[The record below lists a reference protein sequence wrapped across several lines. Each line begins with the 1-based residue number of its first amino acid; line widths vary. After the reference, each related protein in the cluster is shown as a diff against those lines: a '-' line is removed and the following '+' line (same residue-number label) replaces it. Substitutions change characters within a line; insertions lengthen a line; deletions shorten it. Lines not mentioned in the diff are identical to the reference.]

1 MKEDIGLVLSSGGAR
16 GATQIGVI
24 KTLEKQGYNIK
35 SVSGASIGSM
45 IAGMY
50 ARGDLYE
57 FEQWITSLSE
67 EEILN
72 LLGFT
77 LKKNGILKVDGFFEI
92 LNQKFPDKNIE
103 DLNIPCAIAATD
115 IISNKPI
122 YFTKGSLYKA
132 MRASIAIP
140 SLIVPV
146 RYDNTIL
153 VDGGVLNPIPIE
165 PLPNRDKLDVFVIN
179 LYADEEGK
187 KLIVKEKIENTITQ
201 NRRNRRYN
209 AFINRIENFISR
221 ANVKNILDYIT
232 SSATSA
238 DNIGYIQLL
247 NTSAI
252 AMIERIA
259 DLTIKAYPPDV
270 IIDIPKD
277 ICKALDFGNIK
288 ELIEYGEAKTIET
301 LKNIKAK

>member
-1 MKEDIGLVLSSGGAR
+1 MKKDIGLVLSSGGAR

-57 FEQWITSLSE
+57 FEQWITSFTE
-67 EEILN
+67 DEILN
-72 LLGFT
+72 MLGFT
-77 LKKNGILKVDGFFEI
+77 IKKNGILKVDSFFEI

-115 IISNKPI
+115 IISSKPI
-122 YFTKGSLYKA
+122 YFTEGSLYKA

-146 RYDNTIL
+146 HYNSTIL

-165 PLPNRDKLDVFVIN
+165 SLPNRDKLDVFVIN

-187 KLIVKEKIENTITQ
+187 KLIVKEKTDNKISP

-209 AFINRIENFISR
+209 AFINRIGNFISR
-221 ANVKNILDYIT
+221 ANVKNIIDYIT
-232 SSATSA
+232 SPASSA
-238 DNIGYIQLL
+238 DNVGYIQLL

-259 DLTIKAYPPDV
+259 DLSIKAYPPDM
-270 IIDIPKD
+270 IINIPKD
-277 ICKALDFGNIK
+277 ICKVLDFGNIK
-288 ELIEYGEAKTIET
+288 ELIEYGEVKSLEILKKIE
-301 LKNIKAK
+301 K

>member
-1 MKEDIGLVLSSGGAR
+1 MKKDIGLVLSSGGAR

-57 FEQWITSLSE
+57 FEQWITSFTE
-67 EEILN
+67 DEILN
-72 LLGFT
+72 MLGFT
-77 LKKNGILKVDGFFEI
+77 LKKNGILKVDSFFEI

-115 IISNKPI
+115 IISSKPI
-122 YFTKGSLYKA
+122 YFTEGSLYKA

-146 RYDNTIL
+146 HYNSTIL

-165 PLPNRDKLDVFVIN
+165 SLPNRDKLDVFVIN
-179 LYADEEGK
+179 LYADEEG
-187 KLIVKEKIENTITQ
+187 
-201 NRRNRRYN
+201 
-209 AFINRIENFISR
+209 
-221 ANVKNILDYIT
+221 
-232 SSATSA
+232 
-238 DNIGYIQLL
+238 
-247 NTSAI
+247 
-252 AMIERIA
+252 
-259 DLTIKAYPPDV
+259 
-270 IIDIPKD
+270 
-277 ICKALDFGNIK
+277 
-288 ELIEYGEAKTIET
+288 
-301 LKNIKAK
+301 

>member
-1 MKEDIGLVLSSGGAR
+1 
-16 GATQIGVI
+16 
-24 KTLEKQGYNIK
+24 
-35 SVSGASIGSM
+35 
-45 IAGMY
+45 
-50 ARGDLYE
+50 
-57 FEQWITSLSE
+57 
-67 EEILN
+67 
-72 LLGFT
+72 
-77 LKKNGILKVDGFFEI
+77 
-92 LNQKFPDKNIE
+92 
-103 DLNIPCAIAATD
+103 
-115 IISNKPI
+115 
-122 YFTKGSLYKA
+122 

-209 AFINRIENFISR
+209 AFINHIENFISR

-288 ELIEYGEAKTIET
+288 ELIEYGETKTLET

>member
-1 MKEDIGLVLSSGGAR
+1 MKKDIGLVLSSGGAR

-57 FEQWITSLSE
+57 FEQWITSFTE
-67 EEILN
+67 DEILN
-72 LLGFT
+72 MLGFT
-77 LKKNGILKVDGFFEI
+77 LKKNGILKVDSFFEI

-115 IISNKPI
+115 IISSKPI
-122 YFTKGSLYKA
+122 YFTEGSLYKA

-146 RYDNTIL
+146 HYNSTIL

-165 PLPNRDKLDVFVIN
+165 SLPNRDKLDVFVIN

-187 KLIVKEKIENTITQ
+187 KLIVKEKTDNKISP

-221 ANVKNILDYIT
+221 ANVKNIIDYIT
-232 SSATSA
+232 SPASSA
-238 DNIGYIQLL
+238 DNVGYIQLL

-259 DLTIKAYPPDV
+259 DLSIKAYPPDM
-270 IIDIPKD
+270 IINIPKD
-277 ICKALDFGNIK
+277 ICKVLDFGNIK
-288 ELIEYGEAKTIET
+288 ELIEYGEVKSLEILKKIE
-301 LKNIKAK
+301 K

>member
-1 MKEDIGLVLSSGGAR
+1 MKKDIGLVLSSGGAR

-57 FEQWITSLSE
+57 FEQWITSFTE
-67 EEILN
+67 DEILN
-72 LLGFT
+72 MLGFT
-77 LKKNGILKVDGFFEI
+77 LKKNGILKVDSFFEI

-115 IISNKPI
+115 IISSKPI
-122 YFTKGSLYKA
+122 YFTEGSLYKA

-146 RYDNTIL
+146 HYNSTIL

-165 PLPNRDKLDVFVIN
+165 SLPNRDKLDVFVIN

-187 KLIVKEKIENTITQ
+187 KLIVKEKTDNKISP

-221 ANVKNILDYIT
+221 ANVKNIIDYIT
-232 SSATSA
+232 SPASSA
-238 DNIGYIQLL
+238 DNVGYIQLL
-247 NTSAI
+247 NSSAI

-259 DLTIKAYPPDV
+259 DLSIKAYPPDM
-270 IIDIPKD
+270 IINIPKD
-277 ICKALDFGNIK
+277 ICKVLDFGNIK
-288 ELIEYGEAKTIET
+288 ELIEYGEVKSLEILKKIE
-301 LKNIKAK
+301 K

>member
-1 MKEDIGLVLSSGGAR
+1 MKKDIGLVLSSGGAR

-57 FEQWITSLSE
+57 FEQWITSFTE
-67 EEILN
+67 DEILN
-72 LLGFT
+72 MLGFT
-77 LKKNGILKVDGFFEI
+77 IKKNGILKVDSFFEI

-103 DLNIPCAIAATD
+103 DLNIPCSIAATD
-115 IISNKPI
+115 IISSKPI
-122 YFTKGSLYKA
+122 YFTEGSLYKA

-146 RYDNTIL
+146 HYNNTIL

-165 PLPNRDKLDVFVIN
+165 SLPNRDKLDVFVIN

-187 KLIVKEKIENTITQ
+187 KLIVKEKIDNTISP
-201 NRRNRRYN
+201 NRSNRRYN

-221 ANVKNILDYIT
+221 ANVKNILDYVT
-232 SSATSA
+232 SPASSAK
-238 DNIGYIQLL
+238 DVGYIQLL

-259 DLTIKAYPPDV
+259 DLSIKAYPPDM

-288 ELIEYGEAKTIET
+288 ELIEYGEVKALEILKKIE
-301 LKNIKAK
+301 K

>member
-1 MKEDIGLVLSSGGAR
+1 MKKDIGLVLSSGGAR

-57 FEQWITSLSE
+57 FEQWITSFTE

-72 LLGFT
+72 MLGFT
-77 LKKNGILKVDGFFEI
+77 LKKNGILKVDSFFEI

-115 IISNKPI
+115 LIKNKPL

-146 RYDNTIL
+146 QYDNTIL
-153 VDGGVLNPIPIE
+153 VDGGLLDPVPIE
-165 PLPNRDKLDVFVIN
+165 PLPNKDKLKIFVIN
-179 LYADEEGK
+179 LYANEEGK
-187 KLIVKEKIENTITQ
+187 KLVIKKENDQIVSMSK
-201 NRRNRRYN
+201 RNRRYN

-232 SSATSA
+232 SPATSPY
-238 DNIGYIQLL
+238 NIGYIQLL
-247 NTSAI
+247 NASAI
-252 AMIERIA
+252 AMIERLV
-259 DLTIKAYPPDV
+259 DLSLQTYKPDV
-270 IIDIPKD
+270 VIDIPKD

-288 ELIEYGEAKTIET
+288 ELIAYGEVKAEET
-301 LKNIKAK
+301 LNNLDK

>member
-1 MKEDIGLVLSSGGAR
+1 MKKDIGLVLSSGGAR

-24 KTLEKQGYNIK
+24 KALEKHGYNIK

-57 FEQWITSLSE
+57 FEQWITSFTE

-72 LLGFT
+72 MLGFT
-77 LKKNGILKVDGFFEI
+77 LRKNGILKVDGFFEI
-92 LNQKFPDKNIE
+92 LNEKFPDKNIE
-103 DLNIPCAIAATD
+103 DLNIPCSIAATD
-115 IISNKPI
+115 ILSNKPI
-122 YFTKGSLYKA
+122 YFTEGSLYKA

-146 RYDNTIL
+146 HYNNTIL

-165 PLPNRDKLDVFVIN
+165 SLPNRDKLDVFVIN

-187 KLIVKEKIENTITQ
+187 KLIVKEKTDNKTSP

-221 ANVKNILDYIT
+221 ANVKNIIDYIT
-232 SSATSA
+232 SPASSA
-238 DNIGYIQLL
+238 DNVGYIQLL

-259 DLTIKAYPPDV
+259 DLSIKAYPPDM
-270 IIDIPKD
+270 IINIPKD
-277 ICKALDFGNIK
+277 ICKVLDFGNIK
-288 ELIEYGEAKTIET
+288 ELIEYGEVKALET
-301 LKNIKAK
+301 LKKIEK

>member
-1 MKEDIGLVLSSGGAR
+1 MKKDIGLVLSSGGAR

-50 ARGDLYE
+50 ARGDIYE
-57 FEQWITSLSE
+57 FEQWITSFTE

-72 LLGFT
+72 MLGFT
-77 LKKNGILKVDGFFEI
+77 LKKNGILKVDSFFEI

-115 IISNKPI
+115 LIKNKPL

-146 RYDNTIL
+146 QYDNTIL
-153 VDGGVLNPIPIE
+153 VDGGLLDPVPIE
-165 PLPNRDKLDVFVIN
+165 PLPNKDKLKIFVIN
-179 LYADEEGK
+179 LYANEEGK
-187 KLIVKEKIENTITQ
+187 KLVIKKENDQVVSMSK
-201 NRRNRRYN
+201 RNRRYN

-232 SSATSA
+232 SPATSPY
-238 DNIGYIQLL
+238 NIGYIQLL
-247 NTSAI
+247 NASAI
-252 AMIERIA
+252 AMIERLV
-259 DLTIKAYPPDV
+259 DLSLQTYKPDV
-270 IIDIPKD
+270 VIDIPKD

-288 ELIEYGEAKTIET
+288 ELIAYGEVKAEET
-301 LKNIKAK
+301 LNNLDK

>member
-1 MKEDIGLVLSSGGAR
+1 MKKDIGLVLSSGGAR

-24 KTLEKQGYNIK
+24 KTLEKHGYKIK

-57 FEQWITSLSE
+57 FEQWICSFTE

-72 LLGFT
+72 MLGFT
-77 LKKNGILKVDGFFEI
+77 LKRNGILKVDSFFEI

-115 IISNKPI
+115 IIGNKPI

-132 MRASIAIP
+132 MRASISIP

-146 RYDNTIL
+146 HYDNTIL
-153 VDGGVLNPIPIE
+153 VDGGVLDPIPIE
-165 PLPNRDKLDVFVIN
+165 PLPNRDKLEVFVIN

-187 KLIVKEKIENTITQ
+187 KLIVKEKTDNTLST

-221 ANVKNILDYIT
+221 ANVKNIIDYIT
-232 SSATSA
+232 SPATSA
-238 DNIGYIQLL
+238 DNVGYIQLL

-259 DLTIKAYPPDV
+259 DLSIQAYTPDI

-277 ICKALDFGNIK
+277 ISKALDFGNIK
-288 ELIEYGEAKTIET
+288 ELITYGEAKTEET
-301 LKNIKAK
+301 LKNLDK

>member
-1 MKEDIGLVLSSGGAR
+1 MKKDIGLVLSSGGAR

-146 RYDNTIL
+146 QYDNTIL
-153 VDGGVLNPIPIE
+153 VDGGLLDPVPIE
-165 PLPNRDKLDVFVIN
+165 PLPNKDKLKIFVIN
-179 LYADEEGK
+179 LYANEEGK
-187 KLIVKEKIENTITQ
+187 KLVIKKENDQIVSMSK
-201 NRRNRRYN
+201 RNRRYN

-232 SSATSA
+232 SPATSPY
-238 DNIGYIQLL
+238 NIGYIQLL
-247 NTSAI
+247 NASAN
-252 AMIERIA
+252 AMIERLV
-259 DLTIKAYPPDV
+259 DLSLQTYKPDV
-270 IIDIPKD
+270 VIDIPKD

-288 ELIEYGEAKTIET
+288 ELIAYGEVKAEET
-301 LKNIKAK
+301 LNNLDK

>member
-1 MKEDIGLVLSSGGAR
+1 MKKDIGLVLSSGGAR

-57 FEQWITSLSE
+57 FEQWITSFTE

-72 LLGFT
+72 MLGFT
-77 LKKNGILKVDGFFEI
+77 LRKNGILKVDGFFEI
-92 LNQKFPDKNIE
+92 LNEKFPDKNIE

-115 IISNKPI
+115 ILSNKPI
-122 YFTKGSLYKA
+122 YFTEGSLYKA

-146 RYDNTIL
+146 HYNNTIL

-165 PLPNRDKLDVFVIN
+165 SLPNRDKLNVFVIN

-187 KLIVKEKIENTITQ
+187 KLIVKEKTDNKTSP

-221 ANVKNILDYIT
+221 ANVKNIIDYIT
-232 SSATSA
+232 SPASSA
-238 DNIGYIQLL
+238 DNVGYVQLL

-259 DLTIKAYPPDV
+259 DLSIKAYPPDM

-277 ICKALDFGNIK
+277 ICKVLDFGNIK
-288 ELIEYGEAKTIET
+288 ELIEYGEVKALET
-301 LKNIKAK
+301 LKKIEK

>member
-1 MKEDIGLVLSSGGAR
+1 MKKDIGLVLSSGGAR

-24 KTLEKQGYNIK
+24 KALEKQGYNIK

-57 FEQWITSLSE
+57 FEQWITSFTE

-72 LLGFT
+72 MLGFT
-77 LKKNGILKVDGFFEI
+77 LRKNGILKVDGFFEI
-92 LNQKFPDKNIE
+92 LNEKFPDKNIE

-115 IISNKPI
+115 ILSNKPI
-122 YFTKGSLYKA
+122 YFTEGSLYKA

-146 RYDNTIL
+146 HYNNTIL

-165 PLPNRDKLDVFVIN
+165 SLPNRDKLDVFVIN

-187 KLIVKEKIENTITQ
+187 KLIVKEKTDNKTSP

-221 ANVKNILDYIT
+221 ANVKNIIDYIT
-232 SSATSA
+232 SPASSA
-238 DNIGYIQLL
+238 DNVGYIQLL

-259 DLTIKAYPPDV
+259 DLSIKAYPPDM
-270 IIDIPKD
+270 IINIPKD
-277 ICKALDFGNIK
+277 ICKVLDFGNIK
-288 ELIEYGEAKTIET
+288 ELIEYGEVKSLEILKKIE
-301 LKNIKAK
+301 K

>member
-1 MKEDIGLVLSSGGAR
+1 MKKDIGLVLSSGGAR

-24 KTLEKQGYNIK
+24 KALEKQGYNIK

-57 FEQWITSLSE
+57 FEQWITSFTE

-72 LLGFT
+72 MLGFT
-77 LKKNGILKVDGFFEI
+77 LRKNGILKVDGFFEI
-92 LNQKFPDKNIE
+92 LNEKFPDKNIE

-115 IISNKPI
+115 ILSNKPI
-122 YFTKGSLYKA
+122 YFTEGSLYKA

-146 RYDNTIL
+146 HYNNTIL

-165 PLPNRDKLDVFVIN
+165 SLPNRDKLDVFVIN

-187 KLIVKEKIENTITQ
+187 KLIVKEKTDNKTSP

-221 ANVKNILDYIT
+221 ANVKNIIDYIT
-232 SSATSA
+232 SPASSA
-238 DNIGYIQLL
+238 DNVGYVQLL

-259 DLTIKAYPPDV
+259 DLSIKAYPPDM

-277 ICKALDFGNIK
+277 ICKVLDFGNIK
-288 ELIEYGEAKTIET
+288 ELIEYGEVKALET
-301 LKNIKAK
+301 LKKIEK

>member
-1 MKEDIGLVLSSGGAR
+1 MKKDIGLVLSSGGAR

-115 IISNKPI
+115 LIKNKPL

-146 RYDNTIL
+146 QYDNTIL
-153 VDGGVLNPIPIE
+153 VDGGLLDPVPIE
-165 PLPNRDKLDVFVIN
+165 PLPNKDKLKIFVIN
-179 LYADEEGK
+179 LYANEEGK
-187 KLIVKEKIENTITQ
+187 KLVIKKENDQIVSMSK
-201 NRRNRRYN
+201 RNRRYN

-232 SSATSA
+232 SPATSPY
-238 DNIGYIQLL
+238 NIGYIQLL
-247 NTSAI
+247 NASAI
-252 AMIERIA
+252 AMIERLV
-259 DLTIKAYPPDV
+259 DLSLQTYKPDV
-270 IIDIPKD
+270 VIDIPKD

-288 ELIEYGEAKTIET
+288 ELIAYGEVKAEET
-301 LKNIKAK
+301 LNNLDK

>member
-1 MKEDIGLVLSSGGAR
+1 
-16 GATQIGVI
+16 
-24 KTLEKQGYNIK
+24 
-35 SVSGASIGSM
+35 
-45 IAGMY
+45 
-50 ARGDLYE
+50 
-57 FEQWITSLSE
+57 
-67 EEILN
+67 
-72 LLGFT
+72 
-77 LKKNGILKVDGFFEI
+77 
-92 LNQKFPDKNIE
+92 
-103 DLNIPCAIAATD
+103 

-247 NTSAI
+247 NSSAI

-288 ELIEYGEAKTIET
+288 ELIEYGETKTLET

>member
-1 MKEDIGLVLSSGGAR
+1 MKKDIGLVLSSGGAR

-24 KTLEKQGYNIK
+24 KALEKQGYNIK

-57 FEQWITSLSE
+57 FEQWITSFTE

-72 LLGFT
+72 MLGFT
-77 LKKNGILKVDGFFEI
+77 LRKNGILKVDGFFEI
-92 LNQKFPDKNIE
+92 LNEKFPDKNIE

-115 IISNKPI
+115 ILSNKPI
-122 YFTKGSLYKA
+122 YFTEGSLYKA

-146 RYDNTIL
+146 HYNNTIL

-165 PLPNRDKLDVFVIN
+165 SLPNRDKLDVFVIN

-187 KLIVKEKIENTITQ
+187 KLIVKEKTDNKTSP

-221 ANVKNILDYIT
+221 ANVKNIIDYIT
-232 SSATSA
+232 SPASSA
-238 DNIGYIQLL
+238 DNVGYVQLL
-247 NTSAI
+247 NTSAM
-252 AMIERIA
+252 AMIERIV
-259 DLTIKAYPPDV
+259 DLSIKAYPPDM

-288 ELIEYGEAKTIET
+288 ELIEYGEVKALEILKKIE
-301 LKNIKAK
+301 K

>member
-1 MKEDIGLVLSSGGAR
+1 MKKDIGLVLSSGGAR

-57 FEQWITSLSE
+57 FEQWITSFTE
-67 EEILN
+67 DEIFN
-72 LLGFT
+72 MLGFT
-77 LKKNGILKVDGFFEI
+77 LKKNGILKVDSFFEI

-115 IISNKPI
+115 IISSKPI
-122 YFTKGSLYKA
+122 YFTEGSLYKA

-146 RYDNTIL
+146 HYNSTIL

-165 PLPNRDKLDVFVIN
+165 SLPNRDKLDVFVIN

-187 KLIVKEKIENTITQ
+187 KLIVKEKTDNKISP

-209 AFINRIENFISR
+209 AFINRIGNFISR
-221 ANVKNILDYIT
+221 ANVKNIIDYIT
-232 SSATSA
+232 SPASSA
-238 DNIGYIQLL
+238 DNVGYIQLL

-259 DLTIKAYPPDV
+259 DLSIKAYPPDM

-288 ELIEYGEAKTIET
+288 ELIEYGEVKALEILKKIE
-301 LKNIKAK
+301 K

>member
-1 MKEDIGLVLSSGGAR
+1 MKKDIGLVLSSGGAR

-24 KTLEKQGYNIK
+24 KALEKQGYNIK

-57 FEQWITSLSE
+57 FEQWITSFTE

-72 LLGFT
+72 MLGFT
-77 LKKNGILKVDGFFEI
+77 LRKNGILKVDGFFEI
-92 LNQKFPDKNIE
+92 LNEKFPDKNIE

-115 IISNKPI
+115 ILSNKPI
-122 YFTKGSLYKA
+122 YFTEGSLYKA

-146 RYDNTIL
+146 HYNNTIL

-165 PLPNRDKLDVFVIN
+165 SLPNRDKLNVFVIN

-187 KLIVKEKIENTITQ
+187 KLIVKEKTDNKTSP

-221 ANVKNILDYIT
+221 ANVKNIIDYIT
-232 SSATSA
+232 SPASSA
-238 DNIGYIQLL
+238 DNVGYVQLL

-259 DLTIKAYPPDV
+259 DLSIKAYPPDM

-277 ICKALDFGNIK
+277 ICKVLDFGNIK
-288 ELIEYGEAKTIET
+288 ELIEYGEVKALET
-301 LKNIKAK
+301 LKKIEK

>member
-1 MKEDIGLVLSSGGAR
+1 MKKDIGLVLSSGGAR

-24 KTLEKQGYNIK
+24 KALEKQGYNIK

-57 FEQWITSLSE
+57 FEQWITSFTE

-72 LLGFT
+72 MLGFT
-77 LKKNGILKVDGFFEI
+77 LRKNGILKVDGFFEI
-92 LNQKFPDKNIE
+92 LNEKFPDKNIE

-115 IISNKPI
+115 ILSNKPI
-122 YFTKGSLYKA
+122 YFTEGSLYKA

-146 RYDNTIL
+146 HYNNTIL

-165 PLPNRDKLDVFVIN
+165 SLPNRDKLDVFVIN

-187 KLIVKEKIENTITQ
+187 KLIVKEKTDNKTSP

-209 AFINRIENFISR
+209 AFINRIEKFISR
-221 ANVKNILDYIT
+221 ANVKNIIDYIT
-232 SSATSA
+232 SPASSA
-238 DNIGYIQLL
+238 DNVGYVQLL

-259 DLTIKAYPPDV
+259 DLSIKAYPPDM

-277 ICKALDFGNIK
+277 ICKVLDFGNIK
-288 ELIEYGEAKTIET
+288 ELIEYGEVKALET
-301 LKNIKAK
+301 LKKIEK

>member
-1 MKEDIGLVLSSGGAR
+1 MKKDIGLVLSSGGAR

-57 FEQWITSLSE
+57 FEQWITSFTE
-67 EEILN
+67 DEILN
-72 LLGFT
+72 MLGFT
-77 LKKNGILKVDGFFEI
+77 LKKNGILKVDSFFEI

-115 IISNKPI
+115 IISSKPI
-122 YFTKGSLYKA
+122 YFTEGSLYKA

-146 RYDNTIL
+146 HYNSTIL

-165 PLPNRDKLDVFVIN
+165 SLPNRDKLDVFVIN

-187 KLIVKEKIENTITQ
+187 KLIVKEKTDNTIFQ

-221 ANVKNILDYIT
+221 ANVKNIIDYIT
-232 SSATSA
+232 SPARSAE
-238 DNIGYIQLL
+238 NVGYIQLL
-247 NTSAI
+247 NTSAM

-259 DLTIKAYPPDV
+259 DLSIKAYPPDM
-270 IIDIPKD
+270 IINIPKD
-277 ICKALDFGNIK
+277 ICKVLDFGNIK
-288 ELIEYGEAKTIET
+288 ELIEYGEVKSLEILKKIE
-301 LKNIKAK
+301 K